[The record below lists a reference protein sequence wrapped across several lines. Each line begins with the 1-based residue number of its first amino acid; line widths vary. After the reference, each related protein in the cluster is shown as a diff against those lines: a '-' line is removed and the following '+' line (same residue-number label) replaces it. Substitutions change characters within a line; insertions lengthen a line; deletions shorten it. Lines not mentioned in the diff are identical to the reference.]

1 MDHTRELDV
10 QWRPVSDQRFMLA
23 EGPFWDNPTQTLYW
37 VDIATR
43 LACRLS
49 RGRYQQWQLP
59 EAVSAFIPCER
70 GDALV
75 TLISG
80 VYRLDLDSPS
90 QHPALTL
97 FCVADSVSGNRA
109 NEARCDAQ
117 GRLWLGSMQNNLAA
131 DGGDLPITRRSGG
144 LFRVDQDARVT
155 RLLEGQGIVNTLLW
169 DFTGSQLYCAD
180 SLDAQLYRYAI
191 NADGSLGARSLWA
204 QPSTRGVPD
213 GSAMDSQGYVW
224 NARWGGHCL
233 IRYAPDG
240 TIDRE
245 IELPVQY
252 PTSCVFGGADLSTLY
267 VTSARPASIEGG
279 KDSTLDGAL
288 LMAQVG
294 VKGLSCQRF
303 TG

>member
-1 MDHTRELDV
+1 
-10 QWRPVSDQRFMLA
+10 
-23 EGPFWDNPTQTLYW
+23 
-37 VDIATR
+37 
-43 LACRLS
+43 
-49 RGRYQQWQLP
+49 
-59 EAVSAFIPCER
+59 
-70 GDALV
+70 
-75 TLISG
+75 
-80 VYRLDLDSPS
+80 
-90 QHPALTL
+90 
-97 FCVADSVSGNRA
+97 
-109 NEARCDAQ
+109 
-117 GRLWLGSMQNNLAA
+117 MQNNLTA

-191 NADGSLGARSLWA
+191 KADGSLGARSLWA

-224 NARWGGHCL
+224 NARWGGRCL